1 MALQTRREK
10 VRYSDFKI
18 DFNIHPDQK
27 DLTRSINE
35 DSVKRS
41 IKNLLFTSKNERF
54 FQPNLGAGLKAYLF
68 ENIGQTTASLIKR
81 DIKNTIENFENRAR
95 LLNVRVIALPDE
107 NAYAAEIVFA
117 TINRIEPITLNVILT
132 RTR

>member
-1 MALQTRREK
+1 MALQTRRNRI
-10 VRYSDFKI
+10 RYSDFKI
-18 DFNIHPDQK
+18 DLTIHPDQK
-27 DLTRSINE
+27 DLSLDTNE

-68 ENIGQTTASLIKR
+68 ENLGQTTATLIKQ
-81 DIKNTIENFENRAR
+81 DIINTITNFEKRAR
-95 LLNVRVIALPDE
+95 LLRVRVTALPD
-107 NAYAAEIVFA
+107 NNSYAAEIVFT
-117 TINRIEPITLNVILT
+117 TINTLTPVELNVILT